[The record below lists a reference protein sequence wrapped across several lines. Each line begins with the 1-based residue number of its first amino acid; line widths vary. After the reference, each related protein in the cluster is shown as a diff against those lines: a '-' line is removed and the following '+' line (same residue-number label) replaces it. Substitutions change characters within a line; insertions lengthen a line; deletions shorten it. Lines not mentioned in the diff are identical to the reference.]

1 MESDVISWFQLA
13 FRYLVKLHTKP
24 VSIFTDIVVFI
35 AVCVWTLSII
45 RRVWIMLII
54 RVYTSN
60 QIRCMWLVIWCKMC
74 CILYCFSNNYIWLTR
89 LLVHLYTKNSFN
101 IINLI
106 DHLTIKSIKT
116 TFMVFIGR
124 SLFTCQRILFDQKI
138 IFKICIMKIY
148 RSTLLY
154 IEELNDYKLN
164 YLGSNLRLQQTF
176 LTCLSKIPTYITQ
189 VFRYKQNQLYKRCKF
204 KVK

>member
-1 MESDVISWFQLA
+1 MCL
-13 FRYLVKLHTKP
+13 Y
-24 VSIFTDIVVFI
+24 SI
-35 AVCVWTLSII
+35 ASRII
-45 RRVWIMLII
+45 
-54 RVYTSN
+54 T
-60 QIRCMWLVIWCKMC
+60 
-74 CILYCFSNNYIWLTR
+74 FD
-89 LLVHLYTKNSFN
+89 LLVYLYTKNSFN

-106 DHLTIKSIKT
+106 DHSTIKSIKT

-124 SLFTCQRILFDQKI
+124 TLFTCQGILFDQKI
-138 IFKICIMKIY
+138 IFKISIMKIY

-154 IEELNDYKLN
+154 IEEVNDNKLN

-189 VFRYKQNQLYKRCKF
+189 VFRYKQNQFYKHCKF

>member
-1 MESDVISWFQLA
+1 
-13 FRYLVKLHTKP
+13 
-24 VSIFTDIVVFI
+24 
-35 AVCVWTLSII
+35 
-45 RRVWIMLII
+45 
-54 RVYTSN
+54 
-60 QIRCMWLVIWCKMC
+60 
-74 CILYCFSNNYIWLTR
+74 
-89 LLVHLYTKNSFN
+89 
-101 IINLI
+101 
-106 DHLTIKSIKT
+106 
-116 TFMVFIGR
+116 MVFIGR
-124 SLFTCQRILFDQKI
+124 TLFTCQGILFDQKI

-176 LTCLSKIPTYITQ
+176 LTSLSKIPTYITQ